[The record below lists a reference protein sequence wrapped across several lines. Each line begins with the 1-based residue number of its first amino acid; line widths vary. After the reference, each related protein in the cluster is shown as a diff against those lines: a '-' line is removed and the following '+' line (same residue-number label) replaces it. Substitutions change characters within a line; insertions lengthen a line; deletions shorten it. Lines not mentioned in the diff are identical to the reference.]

1 MTRLL
6 EQGIEAVRA
15 LPEDRQDMAGQ
26 LLLNIARN
34 DPRYRLTIE
43 QIADIKLS
51 IAEADRSEFATEREI
66 SETWK
71 RFGLEAETL

>member
-43 QIADIKLS
+43 QIEDIKAVNCGS
-51 IAEADRSEFATEREI
+51 RSQRICDRERNI
-66 SETWK
+66 
-71 RFGLEAETL
+71 RDLEKVRS